1 MDQACLG
8 YMQGQCPGDV
18 IRRLRAVFLTS
29 EYAPEEQVDPHDFD
43 WIALSQLA
51 SQYFSTA
58 PGVACM
64 LGPMNAEVK
73 ARKAPQQRAKKQPP
87 GQLQTT
93 QKVDVATEK
102 VRPGVSRATIPLCHL
117 LSQHV

>member
-1 MDQACLG
+1 M
-8 YMQGQCPGDV
+8 
-18 IRRLRAVFLTS
+18 S
-29 EYAPEEQVDPHDFD
+29 EYAPDEQVDPNDFD
-43 WIALSQLA
+43 WTALSQLA
-51 SQYFSTA
+51 SRHFSSA

-93 QKVDVATEK
+93 QKVDVAAEK
-102 VRPGVSRATIPLCHL
+102 ARQTPTSAP
-117 LSQHV
+117 